1 MSDTIPTTWS
11 EELLSTLLETL
22 ESGSRP
28 KGGATEL
35 SGTISSYGG
44 ENIAMS
50 DGMCFDSVK
59 KVTQEFAGSMDKGIL
74 SNGDV
79 LINKDGANTG
89 KCGFYKQP
97 KGESLATINEHLFL
111 LRGMKSKV
119 KQEYLYYSVCS
130 VDFKEQL
137 RRLITGSAQPGL
149 NSKFVEYLKIPLPP
163 LVEQEKIAEIL
174 TSVDDTIEHTQT
186 QVAKLQDLKTATMN
200 ELLTKGIGHT
210 EFRESELGLIP
221 TTWEIKTLGDFGE
234 IKNGINKAAE
244 DFGSGTKLVNIT
256 DIYSRK
262 LDIKNLGRVR
272 TTEQDLSTYSLKPG
286 NLLFVRSSVK
296 LEGVAVPCV
305 FQGDDEP
312 VVFSGFLLRLE
323 IIDDTVDSHYLK
335 EYFLWSRTRRLI
347 ERVATKSANININ
360 QPALLGFKVLL
371 PPLAEQEKIAEILTS
386 LDDQIEAVESKLVQL
401 ESLKKSLMGDLLTG
415 RVRVS
420 MV

>member
-1 MSDTIPTTWS
+1 MTDTIPQGWLLEELDLHVQRVTQKNKIGNTNVLTISAQKGLINQLEFFNKSVSSKNLDGYTLIEKGDFAYNKSYSKGYPVGVIRRLTDYNQGVLSPLYICFKVSSDKCSDKYLSYFFDGKYFEHQLSSRIQEGARAHGLINIPIGDFLDTLLLLPPLVEQEKIADILTSVDDTIEHTQTQVAKLRDLKTATMNELLTKGIGHTEFKESEVGLIPTTWS

-137 RRLITGSAQPGL
+137 RHLITGSAQPGL

-174 TSVDDTIEHTQT
+174 TS
-186 QVAKLQDLKTATMN
+186 
-200 ELLTKGIGHT
+200 
-210 EFRESELGLIP
+210 
-221 TTWEIKTLGDFGE
+221 
-234 IKNGINKAAE
+234 
-244 DFGSGTKLVNIT
+244 
-256 DIYSRK
+256 
-262 LDIKNLGRVR
+262 
-272 TTEQDLSTYSLKPG
+272 
-286 NLLFVRSSVK
+286 
-296 LEGVAVPCV
+296 
-305 FQGDDEP
+305 
-312 VVFSGFLLRLE
+312 
-323 IIDDTVDSHYLK
+323 
-335 EYFLWSRTRRLI
+335 
-347 ERVATKSANININ
+347 
-360 QPALLGFKVLL
+360 
-371 PPLAEQEKIAEILTS
+371 
-386 LDDQIEAVESKLVQL
+386 LDDQIEGIESKLVQL
-401 ESLKKSLMGDLLTG
+401 EALKKSLMGDLLTG
-415 RVRVS
+415 KVRVS
-420 MV
+420 VV